1 MQQPAAPCLGLRLA
15 GCRAILSA
23 AVDHHSEPGGGHF
36 AAVFEAA
43 VDAILV
49 IDHLGS
55 IERVNPAVEK
65 MFGWGAAELLG
76 RNVKVL
82 MPAPYREEHDGYL
95 ERHLRTGENRIIGIG
110 REVTGL
116 RRDGTRFPAFLS
128 VGEVVTDE
136 RRSYVG
142 ILRDITAQKAA
153 EAAREQ
159 LIEELEAKNAELER
173 FTYTVSHDLK
183 SPLITIKGFVSQLE
197 RSVTAGKM
205 DRFRSDVA
213 RIAGAA
219 DKLTELLD
227 DVLQLSRIG
236 RLVNPPEDVPLE
248 VIVDQVRELLS
259 ASIQSAGAEVVVED
273 ELPVV
278 RGDRVRLVEIV
289 QNLVENALKF
299 CKDAPRIEIGA
310 RVEGRMAI
318 CHVRDNGIGIEPQYF
333 SRVFGLFEQLDGASP
348 GTGIGLALV
357 RRIVEVHGGKI
368 WVESKGLGHGTT
380 MCFSLPLASKDHEP

>member
-1 MQQPAAPCLGLRLA
+1 MSCPALRPI
-15 GCRAILSA
+15 GWRAILRE
-23 AVDHHSEPGGGHF
+23 AVDPHPEPGQGHF

-49 IDHLGS
+49 IDHMGS
-55 IERVNPAVEK
+55 IERVNPAVER
-65 MFGWGAAELLG
+65 MFGWQATELLG

-116 RRDGTRFPAFLS
+116 RRDGTRFPVFLS

-153 EAAREQ
+153 EAARER

-236 RLVNPPEDVPLE
+236 RLVNPPEDVPFQ

-259 ASIQSAGAEVVVED
+259 ASIRNVGAEVVVND
-273 ELPVV
+273 ALPVV

-299 CKDAPRIEIGA
+299 SKQAPRIEIGA

-333 SRVFGLFEQLDGASP
+333 ARVFGLFEQLDGASP

-380 MCFSLPLASKDHEP
+380 MYFSLSLA